1 MPVLAQARHNARFLL
16 RSQLGENVRTLRRR
30 AQRRVVHRLHIRT
43 EQQGMGPQP
52 HLPAHAARH
61 RVVVPGQHLDRD
73 AVLLQRGNGS
83 RRGILRGIEEGEI
96 PDEHHV
102 RLVRHGKRSGDHRIR
117 LVGHGDDA
125 QPGLVVP
132 PHRGEDL
139 LAQRAGERLHI
150 PLVFRVAANGEHFLH
165 RALGDDLRLA
175 GLVRHNHAHA
185 PPGEIERDFVHLP
198 VILPQREHVRL
209 VSVIHD
215 GFVHQVA
222 QAGLM
227 VAVQEGVAQ
236 DTLIHIAV
244 HVERI
249 FQHDAILRQG
259 PGLVRAQDVHGPEIL
274 DRIEMLYDDL
284 FPGHG
289 DRALGEV
296 GGHDHGQHFRGQAHS
311 HGQREQ
317 RCLHPVAFRK
327 AVEEEH
333 HRNHAHHEPDEHP
346 RYGVH
351 ALLEIRADARFRNAP
366 GQSPEQRILAHGDHE
381 GQSRTA
387 NHSTAHERE
396 IVALQRIAARLR
408 LRGGPLFHRFALAG
422 QR

>member
-1 MPVLAQARHNARFLL
+1 M
-16 RSQLGENVRTLRRR
+16 
-30 AQRRVVHRLHIRT
+30 
-43 EQQGMGPQP
+43 
-52 HLPAHAARH
+52 
-61 RVVVPGQHLDRD
+61 
-73 AVLLQRGNGS
+73 
-83 RRGILRGIEEGEI
+83 
-96 PDEHHV
+96 
-102 RLVRHGKRSGDHRIR
+102 
-117 LVGHGDDA
+117 GHGDDA

-175 GLVRHNHAHA
+175 CLVRHNHAHA

-209 VSVIHD
+209 VGVIHD
-215 GFVHQVA
+215 GFIHQVA

-296 GGHDHGQHFRGQAHS
+296 GGHDHGQHFRGQAHG

-387 NHSTAHERE
+387 DHSTAHERE
-396 IVALQRIAARLR
+396 IVAFQRIAARLR